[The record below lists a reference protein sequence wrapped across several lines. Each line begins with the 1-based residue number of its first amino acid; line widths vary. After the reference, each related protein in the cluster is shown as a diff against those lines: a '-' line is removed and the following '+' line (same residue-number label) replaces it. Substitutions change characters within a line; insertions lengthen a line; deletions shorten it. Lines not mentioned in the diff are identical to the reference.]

1 MAYTLNLL
9 DFPIGQ
15 TIRFTVAAKERDGTI
30 LDSPASATFTLNI
43 ATSASTVP
51 IYTFNTTPEITMTD
65 AGTSLFTVVLPAATI
80 PLIVEGTVYRYDI
93 YTTAS
98 ATGDV
103 LHQVGGALVLQPG
116 VELV

>member
-15 TIRFTVAAKERDGTI
+15 TVRFTVAAKERDGTA
-30 LDSPASATFTLNI
+30 LLSAASATFTLNI

-51 IYTFNTTPEITMTD
+51 LYTFNTTPVVTLTD
-65 AGTSLFTVVLPAATI
+65 AGTALFTIVLPTATI
-80 PLIVEGTVYRYDI
+80 ALLTEGTTYRYDI

-98 ATGDV
+98 GGDV